1 MPFKDPKVVQVLLAE
16 ASRIR
21 ERCDGYQDEMRH
33 LTADVLN
40 FEREHE
46 IVRGP
51 VVKKIEDKVT
61 ALGELLHKARTA
73 SDVASEDGE

>member
-16 ASRIR
+16 TSKLE

-33 LTADVLN
+33 LLGDVLN

-61 ALGELLHKARTA
+61 ALGELLYKARTG
-73 SDVASEDGE
+73 SDGVSGGKG

>member
-16 ASRIR
+16 TSKIQ
-21 ERCDGYQDEMRH
+21 ERCDGYREEMRH
-33 LTADVLN
+33 LLADVLN

-51 VVKKIEDKVT
+51 VVKKIEDKVNGLG
-61 ALGELLHKARTA
+61 ALLYRTRTV
-73 SDVASEDGE
+73 SDVASGDDG